1 LDPIL
6 FVSWYVTLLVSLVVH
21 EAAHALFAL
30 LGGDRTAYVTGQVS
44 LNPIPHIRR
53 EPFGTV
59 ILPLAILFFSDG
71 QMCMGYAST
80 PIDPEWAY
88 RNPKKAALM
97 SAAGPMANVL
107 LAAIAF
113 GVLKSLV
120 VTDLATGMHTLPLLV
135 TPHEMEGPVYAVALL
150 GSLFLILNII
160 LAILNLIP
168 FPPLDGAGVL
178 EGLFPKQVG
187 PILAYVRS
195 QPFFTIILFVMIF
208 QFLGYLWQP
217 VLGFVWR
224 LL

>member
-1 LDPIL
+1 MDPVL
-6 FVSWYVTLLVSLVVH
+6 FVAWYVTLLVSLVVH

-30 LGGDRTAYVTGQVS
+30 LGGDRTAYITGQVS

-59 ILPLAILFFSDG
+59 ILPLAVLFFSSG

-97 SAAGPMANVL
+97 SAAGPLSNIL

-113 GVLKSLV
+113 GVLKTLV
-120 VTDLATGMHTLPLLV
+120 VADLADGLHRWPLLV

-150 GSLFLILNII
+150 GSLFLLRNIV

-168 FPPLDGAGVL
+168 FPPLDGAGIL

-187 PILAYVRS
+187 PMLAFIRT
-195 QPFFTIILFVMIF
+195 QPIFTIILFVLIF
-208 QFLGYLWQP
+208 NFLQYLWVP
-217 VLGFVWR
+217 VLNFVFH